1 MLYVRMI
8 CRMPCQ
14 LTGVLLGAAR
24 MEPLPSLRITD
35 VVLKWSSK
43 NWSQWEKSPKQE
55 NFGQKLDLF
64 TFQSGPL
71 DCLSIC
77 MNLVCCSLLV
87 SAVSGFGWSGSGKP
101 YTTSEGPHTWWTR
114 MKLVLEPSH
123 TFSHQSQTSKRS
135 QSRYWWIIMN
145 YDDM

>member
-24 MEPLPSLRITD
+24 MEPLPSLWITD
-35 VVLKWSSK
+35 VVLKWSSE
-43 NWSQWEKSPKQE
+43 NWSREKSPKQE

-71 DCLSIC
+71 ECLSIC
-77 MNLVCCSLLV
+77 MNGMLWMLV